1 MPAVEAALA
10 RFRASGTQV
19 LGVSVDSVHSH
30 ANWGR
35 DLGGVSFPLL
45 ADFEPKGAVAKS
57 FGLYLDGPGIGDRA
71 TVLIDGEGVV
81 RYSVS
86 VTPSGQRDIGDLA
99 AECEKLTG
107 AKPIPEAG
115 TVPSGTA
122 LYVKSACGHSR
133 RALLAVDN
141 LGLTGSVEVRNV
153 SDDPAAE
160 KALVEV
166 GGKNEAPCLVLEG
179 VPQYEAADIVATLAA
194 RVAPVP

>member
-35 DLGGVSFPLL
+35 DLGGVAFPLL

-57 FGLYLDGPGIGDRA
+57 FGHYLDGPGIGDRA
-71 TVLIDGEGVV
+71 TVLIDAEGVV

-86 VTPSGQRDIGDLA
+86 VTPGGQRDIDELA

-107 AKPIPEAG
+107 AKPIPAAG
-115 TVPSGTA
+115 TVPSGTT
-122 LYVKSACGHSR
+122 LYVKSSCGHSR

-141 LGLTGSVEVRNV
+141 LGLQDSVEVRNV
-153 SDDPAAE
+153 SEDPAALE
-160 KALVEV
+160 ALVQA
-166 GGKNEAPCLVLEG
+166 GGKDQAPCLVLDG
-179 VPQYEAADIVATLAA
+179 AAQYEAEDIVLGLAG

>member
-1 MPAVEAALA
+1 MPAVEAAQP

-35 DLGGVSFPLL
+35 DLGGVAFPLL
-45 ADFEPKGAVAKS
+45 ADFQPKGAVAKS
-57 FGLYLDGPGIGDRA
+57 FGHYLDGPGITDRA
-71 TVLIDGEGVV
+71 TVLIDAEGVV

-86 VTPSGQRDIGDLA
+86 VTPGGQRDIDELA
-99 AECEKLTG
+99 AECEKLKG
-107 AKPIPEAG
+107 AKPIPEPGTIPAG
-115 TVPSGTA
+115 TS
-122 LYVKSACGHSR
+122 LFIKSSCGHSR
-133 RALLAVDN
+133 RVLLAVDN
-141 LGLTGSVEVRNV
+141 LHLRDRVVVRNV
-153 SDDPAAE
+153 NDDAAAA

-166 GGKNEAPCLVLEG
+166 GGKEVAPCLVLED